1 MLYLILITIIVV
13 FLMSLSIYD
22 FKLSEKINRMFYEEY
37 INELKEMEK
46 SLEEINFLINEKNKK
61 NRKSR

>member
-22 FKLSEKINRMFYEEY
+22 FKLSEKINHMFYEEY

>member
-22 FKLSEKINRMFYEEY
+22 FKLSEKYQERIDKCF
-37 INELKEMEK
+37 
-46 SLEEINFLINEKNKK
+46 K
-61 NRKSR
+61 NRDDKNCERIFKEIIKM